1 MTKRK
6 LLILAF
12 EILLVCAVIDCFF
25 LVASLSPPRIIHHKK
40 PSLSVD
46 LSHFFLG
53 ECGGSLSWR
62 NCQPVTAVS
71 NLGCSVI
78 IDQPL
83 LGGLTPQYPIVTCVE
98 TRYGLPTDDWAP
110 LPGGCIYT
118 RQGSSFVCYHYIIYK
133 DGRYQRVDT
142 MDAFRALFS
151 PVDSPEEALGFA
163 LASGDYFAQYK
174 QKKDRDLVYSVSTLE
189 DTYVK
194 TVTGGYITQLFNT
207 PVFGCGPFYTEAV
220 ELKVT
225 YDGYVS
231 EVKRFSV
238 YRNPDHD
245 NLCLD

>member
-25 LVASLSPPRIIHHKK
+25 LVASSLPPRIIHHKK

-46 LSHFFLG
+46 LSHFVLG
-53 ECGGSLSWR
+53 ECGGLLSWR

-71 NLGCSVI
+71 NLGCSSI

-83 LGGLTPQYPIVTCVE
+83 FGGLTPQYPIATCVV
-98 TRYGLPTDDWAP
+98 TRSGLPTDDWTS

-118 RQGSSFVCYHYIIYK
+118 RQGFTFFCYHYLIYK

-142 MDAFRALFS
+142 MDAFRTLFS

-174 QKKDRDLVYSVSTLE
+174 QKKDRDLVYLVSTLE

-194 TVTGGYITQLFNT
+194 TVTGGYITQVFHT
-207 PVFGCGPFYTEAV
+207 PIFGCGPFYTEAI
-220 ELKVT
+220 ELRVT
-225 YDGYVS
+225 YEGFVS
-231 EVKRFSV
+231 EVKRFNV
-238 YRNPDHD
+238 YRNRSNICQD
-245 NLCLD
+245 